1 METSGPLNI
10 PPGHVVIFAVE
21 TAEDA
26 IVFEVALDPPGAQIR
41 DVCDRASVVAVELA
55 EGAAVATVNVG
66 ATLRYAD
73 RGGEEHTA
81 MYDKSTLLRI
91 DMPGVLSTDC
101 VAGHI
106 LDCLGAD
113 DELTDEG
120 RTWRH
125 TRRVSATVS
134 AERAYWHM

>member
-134 AERAYWHM
+134 AERAYWHI

>member
-134 AERAYWHM
+134 AEREYWHI

>member
-1 METSGPLNI
+1 METSGPLSI
-10 PPGHVVIFAVE
+10 PPGSMVIFAVE

-26 IVFEVALDPPGAQIR
+26 IVFEVALDPPGARIL
-41 DVCDRASVVAVELA
+41 DACDHASVVAVELG
-55 EGAAVATVNVG
+55 EDAAVATVNVG

-73 RGGEEHTA
+73 RDGDEHTA
-81 MYDKSTLLRI
+81 MYDKTTLLKI
-91 DMPGVLSTDC
+91 DMPGVISTDC

-113 DELTDEG
+113 DDLADEG
-120 RTWRH
+120 RIWRH

-134 AERAYWHM
+134 AEREYWNV